1 MLRRISVIAASA
13 AMLAFAALSASPA
26 GAQTTHKLS
35 FPSHSGISDSGT
47 YAQTS
52 KGVKVS
58 VCAKQTTSGNAAV
71 AAVVVGTNASGSKS
85 DNLGAVAMGKGDSI
99 CRSGTLRYSAH
110 LKTYIF
116 FINSKGEVAYKS
128 GYKKIY

>member
-13 AMLAFAALSASPA
+13 AMLAISALPASAA
-26 GAQTTHKLS
+26 THANSGKLS
-35 FPSHSGISDSGT
+35 FPGHSGIQDSGT
-47 YAQTS
+47 YSKTS
-52 KGVKVS
+52 KGVKIY

-71 AAVVVGTNASGSKS
+71 AAVVVGTNASGSKKG
-85 DNLGAVAMGKGDSI
+85 DIGAVAMGKGDKI
-99 CRSGTLRYSAH
+99 CRSGTIPYTGH

-116 FINSKGEVAYKS
+116 FINSKGVKSYTS